1 VAARRAALPGGRRLT
16 AIFKN
21 ESSPRKTPNDAKKI
35 FNFRVFSRFWRTKK
49 MKRYFEIYWIML
61 RNSLIREMS
70 FKANFILWMFV
81 EFLWFVGQMV
91 FIQVLFQYVDKIGD
105 WSKWEVVLLIG
116 THQLIGQIFQA
127 FFYANVANLPE
138 LVRTGKLDFMLLLP
152 VDSQFAVSTRQ
163 FGMDNLVNAFVG
175 VCIVIFSLLKLH
187 VVPGIAQVAL
197 YFAAIALGVAVHYS
211 IMFFL
216 STMSFW
222 IVRAQGLIYGYYNLF
237 NIARYPDTIFHGAF
251 KIIFSWVIPV
261 IIVANVPARILARA
275 DGNLLALLL
284 QLGAAALFVTAG
296 TRVFWRFALRRY
308 SSASS

>member
-1 VAARRAALPGGRRLT
+1 
-16 AIFKN
+16 
-21 ESSPRKTPNDAKKI
+21 
-35 FNFRVFSRFWRTKK
+35 
-49 MKRYFEIYWIML
+49 
-61 RNSLIREMS
+61 
-70 FKANFILWMFV
+70 
-81 EFLWFVGQMV
+81 
-91 FIQVLFQYVDKIGD
+91 
-105 WSKWEVVLLIG
+105 
-116 THQLIGQIFQA
+116 
-127 FFYANVANLPE
+127 
-138 LVRTGKLDFMLLLP
+138 
-152 VDSQFAVSTRQ
+152 
-163 FGMDNLVNAFVG
+163 
-175 VCIVIFSLLKLH
+175 
-187 VVPGIAQVAL
+187 VPGVAQVAL

-275 DGNLLALLL
+275 DGNLVALLL